1 MSAKNRIELLQLPV
15 AILAGGL
22 ATRLRPLTEKIPKA
36 LVEVAGKPFID
47 WQLELLSA
55 RGIRRVVVCAGHLGE
70 MIEAHVGDGSRF
82 GLQVSYSYDGKTL
95 LGTGG
100 AIRKALD
107 LLGDVFFVLY
117 GDSYLPIN
125 YRAVAR
131 AFFEKPMSGLITV
144 YPNHGLWDASNVWM
158 EGDRVRLYDK
168 SAKLPQMQ
176 HIDYGLA
183 LYRREAFLRHM
194 PGENFDISE
203 LMKDL
208 VERNEMAAFQVEQ
221 RFYEIGSIEGIADLE
236 RYLVRSKKA
245 VFFDRDGILNEI
257 LMRGS
262 VVGSP
267 RAASEFRIKE
277 GAKELMQAA
286 RDAGFACIVV
296 TNQPDVE
303 RGLLRQS
310 ELDEMHRV
318 LASELSPDAIEVCPM
333 GSAEDRRKKPNPGMI
348 FDAAEEHGID
358 LSRSWIIGD
367 AAKDIEAGKRSGLG
381 TILLATDYNQGVGVT
396 ADFTFSSLAEIA
408 AFLSNLNQPNTR

>member
-1 MSAKNRIELLQLPV
+1 
-15 AILAGGL
+15 
-22 ATRLRPLTEKIPKA
+22 
-36 LVEVAGKPFID
+36 
-47 WQLELLSA
+47 
-55 RGIRRVVVCAGHLGE
+55 
-70 MIEAHVGDGSRF
+70 
-82 GLQVSYSYDGKTL
+82 
-95 LGTGG
+95 
-100 AIRKALD
+100 
-107 LLGDVFFVLY
+107 
-117 GDSYLPIN
+117 
-125 YRAVAR
+125 
-131 AFFEKPMSGLITV
+131 
-144 YPNHGLWDASNVWM
+144 M

>member
-1 MSAKNRIELLQLPV
+1 MKLPEIPL

-47 WQLELLSA
+47 WQLELLST
-55 RGIRRVVVCAGHLGE
+55 RGIGRVVVCAGHLGE
-70 MIEAHVGDGSRF
+70 MIEEHVGDGSRF
-82 GLQVSYSYDGKTL
+82 GMQVSYANDGKTL

-117 GDSYLPIN
+117 GDSYLPID
-125 YRAVAR
+125 YRAVAH
-131 AFFEKPMSGLITV
+131 AFFEKPMSGLMTV
-144 YPNHGLWDASNVWM
+144 YPNQGLWDASNVWM

-168 SAKLPQMQ
+168 AAKLPQMQ
-176 HIDYGLA
+176 HIDYGLS
-183 LYRREAFLRHM
+183 LYRREAFLRHP
-194 PGENFDISE
+194 PGENFDLSQ

-208 VERNEMAAFQVEQ
+208 VAREEMAAFQVDQ

-236 RYLVRSKKA
+236 RYLTRSKRA

-257 LMRGS
+257 IMRGS

-267 RAASEFRIKE
+267 RAVSEFRIKE

-286 RDAGFACIVV
+286 HNFGFACIVV
-296 TNQPDVE
+296 TNQPDLQ
-303 RGLLRQS
+303 RGLLCQS

-358 LSRSWIIGD
+358 LASSWLVGD
-367 AAKDIEAGKRSGLG
+367 SAKDIEAGKRSGLG
-381 TILLATDYNQGVGVT
+381 TILLATDYNQGVEET
-396 ADFTFSSLAEIA
+396 ADFFFSSLAEIA
-408 AFLSNLNQPNTR
+408 AFLSNANKSTSR